1 MKSLPH
7 DAALYAAVL
16 LFVIA
21 AVQTAR
27 LAFRKWAIGYRL
39 GRAREQGRAGEER
52 AEKLLTRQ
60 GYHIEARQTV
70 LVYQLKVDNSD
81 VDVELRADFLVRR
94 DRRKFVAEVKTG
106 KVAPRL
112 DTATTRRQL
121 LEYRIAYGVDG
132 VLLVD
137 VENGKIHHVGFPLPN
152 VDPGGFRLRSVGW
165 LGFGI
170 VIGFCLALLPRM

>member
-1 MKSLPH
+1 M
-7 DAALYAAVL
+7 V
-16 LFVIA
+16 A

-27 LAFRKWAIGYRL
+27 LAFRKWVTGYRL

-52 AEKLLTRQ
+52 AEKLLVRQ
-60 GYHIEARQTV
+60 GYQIEARQTV
-70 LVYQLKVDNSD
+70 LIYQLKVDNAE

-121 LEYRIAYGVDG
+121 LEYRMAYGVDG

-137 VENGKIHHVGFPLPN
+137 VENGKIHHVRFPLPEE
-152 VDPGGFRLRSVGW
+152 GGAPSRLQNAMWLGIGIL
-165 LGFGI
+165 LGFG
-170 VIGFCLALLPRM
+170 VALLRRM